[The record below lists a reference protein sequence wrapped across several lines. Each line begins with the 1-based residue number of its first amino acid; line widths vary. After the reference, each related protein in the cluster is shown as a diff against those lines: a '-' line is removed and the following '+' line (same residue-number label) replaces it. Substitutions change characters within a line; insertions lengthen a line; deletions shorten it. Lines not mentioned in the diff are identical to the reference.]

1 MARKLGS
8 PSLSRLGV
16 SRDLEIEN
24 NATITGLGLGLVAEM
39 NLVETRTG
47 GAYMQD
53 GGTRTHGESV
63 MEVDSDYRD
72 GGGYVVYGCGDDDDV
87 AAA

>member
-1 MARKLGS
+1 
-8 PSLSRLGV
+8 
-16 SRDLEIEN
+16 
-24 NATITGLGLGLVAEM
+24 M

-47 GAYMQD
+47 GGYMQ
-53 GGTRTHGESV
+53 GGGIRTGGESV

-72 GGGYVVYGCGDDDDV
+72 GDGYVVYGSGDDDDV